1 MGEALVGGLV
11 ASGWATAGEIHVVE
25 PDVDRRIEL
34 ESSVPGLT
42 CGAEPLNGVDALI
55 AVKPHIVAGVC
66 AALTAAGVGRVLSIA
81 AGVRLD
87 TLEEGLG
94 AGAAVVRAMPNTPSL
109 VGEGAAA
116 VAAGKNAGDEDLR
129 WASEVLSAVGTV
141 VVVDEPM
148 MDAVTGLSGS
158 GPAYLFLLAEALID
172 AGVAEGL
179 PHETATAL
187 TEQMLTGATTL
198 LRRSDAPPSV
208 LRQNVTSKGGT
219 TAAGIAVFEA
229 ADFSGL
235 GAATPSRFFP
245 TTGPT
250 TSSSAWSTPWS
261 GASHHT
267 WQLSTSR
274 MASPRTTSVLVVS
287 RWPEAPST
295 CARGSSSPSLIRAW
309 QPPGVPLPWR

>member
-1 MGEALVGGLV
+1 MTMRLQVIGGGQMGEALVGGLV

-25 PDVDRRIEL
+25 PDADRRIEL

-55 AVKPHIVAGVC
+55 AVKPHIVAAVC

-116 VAAGKNAGDEDLR
+116 VAAGTNAGDEDLR

-158 GPAYLFLLAEALID
+158 GPAYLFLLAEALVD

-179 PHETATAL
+179 THETATAL

-235 GAATPSRFFP
+235 VAA
-245 TTGPT
+245 
-250 TSSSAWSTPWS
+250 
-261 GASHHT
+261 
-267 WQLSTSR
+267 
-274 MASPRTTSVLVVS
+274 VVS
-287 RWPEAPST
+287 AASERSRELGGA
-295 CARGSSSPSLIRAW
+295 
-309 QPPGVPLPWR
+309 

>member
-1 MGEALVGGLV
+1 VTMRLQVIGGGQMGEALVGGLV

-25 PDVDRRIEL
+25 PDADRRIEL

-55 AVKPHIVAGVC
+55 AVKPHIVAAVC

-87 TLEEGLG
+87 TLEEDLG

-116 VAAGKNAGDEDLR
+116 VAAGTNAGDGDLR
-129 WASEVLSAVGTV
+129 WASEILSAVGTV

-172 AGVAEGL
+172 AGIAEGL
-179 PHETATAL
+179 PHETATVL
-187 TEQMLTGATTL
+187 TEQMLIGAATL
-198 LRRSDAPPSV
+198 LRRSDSPPSA

-219 TAAGIAVFEA
+219 TAAGIAVFEE

-235 GAATPSRFFP
+235 VAA
-245 TTGPT
+245 
-250 TSSSAWSTPWS
+250 
-261 GASHHT
+261 
-267 WQLSTSR
+267 
-274 MASPRTTSVLVVS
+274 VVS
-287 RWPEAPST
+287 AASERSRELGGT
-295 CARGSSSPSLIRAW
+295 
-309 QPPGVPLPWR
+309 

>member
-1 MGEALVGGLV
+1 MRLQVIGGGQMGEALVGGLV

-25 PDVDRRIEL
+25 PDADRRIEL

-55 AVKPHIVAGVC
+55 AVKPHIVAAVC
-66 AALTAAGVGRVLSIA
+66 AALTAAGVGWVLSIA

-87 TLEEGLG
+87 TLEEDLG

-116 VAAGKNAGDEDLR
+116 VAAGTNAGDGDLR
-129 WASEVLSAVGTV
+129 WASEILSAVGTV

-172 AGVAEGL
+172 AGIAEGL
-179 PHETATAL
+179 PHETATVL
-187 TEQMLTGATTL
+187 TEQMLIGAATL
-198 LRRSDAPPSV
+198 LRRSDSPPSA

-219 TAAGIAVFEA
+219 TAAGIAVFEE

-235 GAATPSRFFP
+235 VAA
-245 TTGPT
+245 
-250 TSSSAWSTPWS
+250 
-261 GASHHT
+261 
-267 WQLSTSR
+267 
-274 MASPRTTSVLVVS
+274 VVS
-287 RWPEAPST
+287 AASERSRELGGT
-295 CARGSSSPSLIRAW
+295 
-309 QPPGVPLPWR
+309 

>member
-1 MGEALVGGLV
+1 MRLQVIGGGQMGEALVGGLV

-25 PDVDRRIEL
+25 PDADRRIEL

-55 AVKPHIVAGVC
+55 AVKPHIVAAVC

-87 TLEEGLG
+87 TLEEDLG

-116 VAAGKNAGDEDLR
+116 VAAGTNAGDGDLR
-129 WASEVLSAVGTV
+129 WASEILSAVGTV

-158 GPAYLFLLAEALID
+158 GPAYLFLLADALID
-172 AGVAEGL
+172 AGIAEGL
-179 PHETATAL
+179 PHETATVL
-187 TEQMLTGATTL
+187 TEQMLIGAATL
-198 LRRSDAPPSV
+198 LRRSDSPPSA

-219 TAAGIAVFEA
+219 TAAGIAVFEE

-235 GAATPSRFFP
+235 VAA
-245 TTGPT
+245 
-250 TSSSAWSTPWS
+250 
-261 GASHHT
+261 
-267 WQLSTSR
+267 
-274 MASPRTTSVLVVS
+274 VVS
-287 RWPEAPST
+287 AASERSRELGGT
-295 CARGSSSPSLIRAW
+295 
-309 QPPGVPLPWR
+309 

>member
-1 MGEALVGGLV
+1 MRLQVIGGGQMGEALVGGLV

-25 PDVDRRIEL
+25 PDADRRIEL

-55 AVKPHIVAGVC
+55 AVKPHIVAAVC

-87 TLEEGLG
+87 TLEEDLG

-116 VAAGKNAGDEDLR
+116 VAAGTNAGDGDLR
-129 WASEVLSAVGTV
+129 WASEILSAVGTV

-172 AGVAEGL
+172 AGIAEGL
-179 PHETATAL
+179 PHETATVL
-187 TEQMLTGATTL
+187 TEQMLIGAATL
-198 LRRSDAPPSV
+198 LRRSDSPPSA

-219 TAAGIAVFEA
+219 TAAGIAVFEE

-235 GAATPSRFFP
+235 VAA
-245 TTGPT
+245 
-250 TSSSAWSTPWS
+250 
-261 GASHHT
+261 
-267 WQLSTSR
+267 
-274 MASPRTTSVLVVS
+274 VVS
-287 RWPEAPST
+287 AASERSRELGGT
-295 CARGSSSPSLIRAW
+295 
-309 QPPGVPLPWR
+309 

>member
-1 MGEALVGGLV
+1 MRLQVIGGGQMGEALVGGLV

-25 PDVDRRIEL
+25 PDADRRIEL

-55 AVKPHIVAGVC
+55 AVKPHIVAAVC

-87 TLEEGLG
+87 TLEENLG

-116 VAAGKNAGDEDLR
+116 VAAGTNAGDGDLR
-129 WASEVLSAVGTV
+129 WASEILSAVGTV

-172 AGVAEGL
+172 AGIAEGL
-179 PHETATAL
+179 PHETATVL
-187 TEQMLTGATTL
+187 TEQMLIGAATL
-198 LRRSDAPPSV
+198 LRRSDSPPSA

-219 TAAGIAVFEA
+219 TAAGIAVFEE

-235 GAATPSRFFP
+235 VAA
-245 TTGPT
+245 
-250 TSSSAWSTPWS
+250 
-261 GASHHT
+261 
-267 WQLSTSR
+267 
-274 MASPRTTSVLVVS
+274 VVS
-287 RWPEAPST
+287 AASERSRELGGT
-295 CARGSSSPSLIRAW
+295 
-309 QPPGVPLPWR
+309 

>member
-1 MGEALVGGLV
+1 MTMRLQVIGGGQMGEALVGGLV
-11 ASGWATAGEIHVVE
+11 ASGWAAAGEIHVVE
-25 PDVDRRIEL
+25 PDADRRIEL

-55 AVKPHIVAGVC
+55 AVKPHIVAAVC

-87 TLEEGLG
+87 TLEEDLG

-116 VAAGKNAGDEDLR
+116 VAAGTNAGDGDLR
-129 WASEVLSAVGTV
+129 WASEILSAVGTV

-172 AGVAEGL
+172 AGIAEGL
-179 PHETATAL
+179 PHETATVL
-187 TEQMLTGATTL
+187 TEQMLIGAATL
-198 LRRSDAPPSV
+198 LRKSDAVPSV
-208 LRQNVTSKGGT
+208 LRRNVTSKGGT

-235 GAATPSRFFP
+235 VAA
-245 TTGPT
+245 
-250 TSSSAWSTPWS
+250 
-261 GASHHT
+261 
-267 WQLSTSR
+267 
-274 MASPRTTSVLVVS
+274 VVS
-287 RWPEAPST
+287 AASERSRELGGT
-295 CARGSSSPSLIRAW
+295 
-309 QPPGVPLPWR
+309 

>member
-25 PDVDRRIEL
+25 PDADRRIEL

-55 AVKPHIVAGVC
+55 AVKPHIVAAVC

-87 TLEEGLG
+87 TLEEDLG

-116 VAAGKNAGDEDLR
+116 VAAGTNAGDGDLR
-129 WASEVLSAVGTV
+129 WASEILSAVGTV

-172 AGVAEGL
+172 AGIAEGL
-179 PHETATAL
+179 PHETATVL
-187 TEQMLTGATTL
+187 TEQMLIGAATL
-198 LRRSDAPPSV
+198 LRRSDSPPSA

-219 TAAGIAVFEA
+219 TAAGIAVFEE

-235 GAATPSRFFP
+235 VAA
-245 TTGPT
+245 
-250 TSSSAWSTPWS
+250 
-261 GASHHT
+261 
-267 WQLSTSR
+267 
-274 MASPRTTSVLVVS
+274 VVS
-287 RWPEAPST
+287 AASERSRELGGT
-295 CARGSSSPSLIRAW
+295 
-309 QPPGVPLPWR
+309 